1 MGCPIGFRAD
11 AVATAKRDLNPG
23 ESLDGEG
30 GYTVYG
36 RLLPL
41 GLAQG
46 VKLLSPIAEGTPVKW
61 SDLAVDADDDVVR
74 FRREM
79 EAVFS
84 PPANSRDSE
93 ELSVYTFQKPGDQGI
108 IPSNTLQHNFLAR

>member
-1 MGCPIGFRAD
+1 
-11 AVATAKRDLNPG
+11 
-23 ESLDGEG
+23 
-30 GYTVYG
+30 
-36 RLLPL
+36 
-41 GLAQG
+41 
-46 VKLLSPIAEGTPVKW
+46 
-61 SDLAVDADDDVVR
+61 DADDDVVR

-108 IPSNTLQHNFLAR
+108 IPSNTLQHNFLARLGEFMVRFRATLSLMLFACATPVALMAQASTGSMSGTVTDPNGASVPAAKVIATGAA